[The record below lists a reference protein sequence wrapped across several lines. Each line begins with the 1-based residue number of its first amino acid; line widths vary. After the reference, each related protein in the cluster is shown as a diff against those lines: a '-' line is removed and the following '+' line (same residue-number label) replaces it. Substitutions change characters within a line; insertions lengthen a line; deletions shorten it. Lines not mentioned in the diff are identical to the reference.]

1 MWVKKK
7 FVRKTNGFL
16 CTKKNKCNTVKHSRC
31 TVAKVNNN
39 TCVWFASVFSN
50 MADAS
55 HVKLLQCT
63 WINLQIPLLGTSTVW
78 VSRVTWG
85 TSTVWVSRVMWG
97 WWPQHLIGK
106 MGVLALSWS
115 PLEQLLSVWCQWTS
129 YFLILLDR
137 SDNMPF
143 MDLTVKDRRAQVI
156 CSLGKQSLCTVW
168 KDGEPKVFPFLSLST
183 PRVFQLCQNPYRCSS
198 EQIKLTSVMWA

>member
-39 TCVWFASVFSN
+39 TCVWFASAFSN

-137 SDNMPF
+137 SDNMAF
-143 MDLTVKDRRAQVI
+143 MDLTVKDRRAQVVSGSKV
-156 CSLGKQSLCTVW
+156 CAQCERTGN
-168 KDGEPKVFPFLSLST
+168 PKFPPFFPSQ
-183 PRVFQLCQNPYRCSS
+183 FQECSS
-198 EQIKLTSVMWA
+198 FVKILIDALLSK